1 MASELSG
8 LMTHDLVLK
17 SLTMDQT
24 ARSVVVTNFPLQSTA
39 ETIAIY
45 LLKKG
50 LGEEIDHVHI
60 PVKGTA
66 VVTFVS
72 KEAMDRTLEHPP
84 VPEGSDIVVQPLILK
99 ETSESATGEEGNV
112 RKFIYREEEI
122 QPTVNV
128 KLPETDRELATTDTG
143 DAKPNNRPIV
153 AELDP
158 KQLVQHGVSNFNWRQ
173 AESDLIQMRVALD
186 EEKQRRDLKK
196 QELREKEKILISKLQ
211 NVVSEEQQARAR
223 VEEELTD
230 NNKSLDEMRT
240 TLVEEQRKNT
250 LLGAQLNETKIAHAE
265 LEEKLQN
272 EVSQTRK
279 TLYDK
284 ESIIRELERTLQE
297 AEKAKIALNEETSK
311 FRISWMQQEETLQND
326 LARAR
331 RTLNDELRLR
341 KRKEEELRNKE
352 KILDKLQS
360 TLEEEHKT
368 RTAVDGQL
376 AQMLET
382 LEEKERNIDELQRNL
397 KEEQR
402 ARTAVELVSNQVK
415 SLCDD
420 LRVRIKILEE
430 RLEDEEITSQSHQ
443 RDIRAKESQIREL
456 QFRLNEDD
464 RLKTRLQESV
474 RSMGEERDRHLSIE
488 RQLRSDVAAA
498 QEAAAD
504 SRDWIIQREE
514 VVLGK
519 TILGRGPWGHVRE
532 GTFRGCQ
539 VAVKEIHTLILNRR
553 LFERE
558 MSIASRCRHPNLLQ
572 FIGAATDHT
581 GSPLFV
587 TELLDTSL
595 RHLMSDRRLTQDEI
609 LILALDVA
617 KALNYLHLSKP
628 SPILHRDIS
637 SANVLLWKRDES
649 WRAKLSDFGAANF
662 MRQQMTVNPGA
673 MIYSAPEAFTPQE
686 SPKVDV
692 YSFGVLMC
700 EMCIGELPEPQRL
713 SNQIGRVSG
722 VLRRLIRRCV
732 QRNPEERP
740 TVDEVKSALE
750 EIRRPRGRNL
760 LLGLF
765 KR

>member
-1 MASELSG
+1 MSIPSPATEFQLS
-8 LMTHDLVLK
+8 L
-17 SLTMDQT
+17 
-24 ARSVVVTNFPLQSTA
+24 F
-39 ETIAIY
+39 
-45 LLKKG
+45 
-50 LGEEIDHVHI
+50 
-60 PVKGTA
+60 
-66 VVTFVS
+66 FV
-72 KEAMDRTLEHPP
+72 
-84 VPEGSDIVVQPLILK
+84 Q
-99 ETSESATGEEGNV
+99 SATGEERNV
-112 RKFIYREEEI
+112 RKFIYRGEEI

-128 KLPETDRELATTDTG
+128 KLPETDRELAATDTG

-196 QELREKEKILISKLQ
+196 QELREMEKILISKLQ

-223 VEEELTD
+223 VEEQLTD
-230 NNKSLDEMRT
+230 NNKSLAEMRT
-240 TLVEEQRKNT
+240 TLVEEQSKNT
-250 LLGAQLNETKIAHAE
+250 LLGTQLNEAEIAHAE

-279 TLYDK
+279 ILYDK
-284 ESIIRELERTLQE
+284 ESIIRELEKTLQE

-311 FRISWMQQEETLQND
+311 LRTSWMQQEETLQND
-326 LARAR
+326 LACAR

-341 KRKEEELRNKE
+341 ERKEEELRNKE
-352 KILDKLQS
+352 KILDNLQS

-420 LRVRIKILEE
+420 LRERIKILEE

-464 RLKTRLQESV
+464 RLKTRLQESA
-474 RSMGEERDRHLSIE
+474 RSLELRMAEERDRHLSIE
-488 RQLRSDVAAA
+488 RQLQSDVAAA
-498 QEAAAD
+498 QEAAPD

-519 TILGRGPWGHVRE
+519 TILGRGAWGHVRE

-539 VAVKEIHTLILNRR
+539 VAVKEIHTLILSHHNRR

-637 SANVLLWKRDES
+637 SANVLLWKRGES
-649 WRAKLSDFGAANF
+649 WRAKLSDYGAANF
-662 MRQQMTVNPGA
+662 MCQQMTVNPGA

-686 SPKVDV
+686 SPKVD
-692 YSFGVLMC
+692 
-700 EMCIGELPEPQRL
+700 
-713 SNQIGRVSG
+713 
-722 VLRRLIRRCV
+722 
-732 QRNPEERP
+732 
-740 TVDEVKSALE
+740 
-750 EIRRPRGRNL
+750 
-760 LLGLF
+760 
-765 KR
+765 